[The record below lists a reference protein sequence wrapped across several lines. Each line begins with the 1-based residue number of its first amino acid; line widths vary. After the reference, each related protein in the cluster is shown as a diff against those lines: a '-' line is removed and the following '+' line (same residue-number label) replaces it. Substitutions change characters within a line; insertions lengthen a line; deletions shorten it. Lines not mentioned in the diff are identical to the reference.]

1 MMLANIGFP
10 GLLLILTI
18 GLIIFGPQKLPEIG
32 RAAGQTV
39 REFRKSTNELT
50 KDITGPTQETSKEIK
65 ASNKEE

>member
-1 MMLANIGFP
+1 MLANIGFP

-50 KDITGPTQETSKEIK
+50 KDITGPTHETNKDIKSSTKE
-65 ASNKEE
+65 